1 MASKTTPIVKPRLK
15 SYRLAVLASVFM
27 LAILLAVM
35 AVNLLGQLR
44 DLSRAA
50 HDNMQWSISQLD
62 TEFAN
67 LDATLTQ
74 QITTGQYTNESV
86 QLRVDIVLSRLNI
99 INSGRVAHIYTDDYR
114 AKALIEKINE
124 FAEAAI
130 KISDTPG
137 PLTGLAL
144 VQMHRLVKKVRPHV
158 RDVAVLGV
166 TMGAEKAQAGR
177 AQFATQL
184 SRTGGIAIAL
194 MILMALLMLI
204 LDRLLL
210 RASRR
215 DTELSASSK
224 QLETTVAASLDAIV
238 TSDDTG
244 RIIDF
249 NAAAEGVFGWSR
261 AEIVGQTMENTFI
274 PHRMRDA
281 HHNGMH
287 RYLTTGKPRVVDA
300 GRVELAALRKS
311 GEEFPVELNITT
323 MKEGDSTTFI
333 AYIRDISAQKIN
345 EQTLIEARDRAERTD
360 KAKSQF
366 LTVMSHEMRT
376 PLNGILGVLD
386 MLKTTSLSPQQ
397 ERYAKIATS
406 SSEILLEQVN
416 EALDITRIETG
427 QLQFTAQDFA
437 LTDLM
442 EGLIDVFEPLAHEKE
457 LSLTLDIEPA
467 MRGPYH
473 ADAGR
478 IRQILTNLIGNAIKF
493 TEKGR
498 ISLRV
503 SGIHG
508 QEASSLRFEISDTGI
523 GIPPGKQEQVFE
535 DFFAF
540 ANSDSR
546 QARSDGLGLSIS
558 RRIARAMKG
567 DVSVHSAAGRG
578 ATFVLALP
586 VNRTEQMS
594 DQIVAEQEKTPLPT
608 QQCNILIVE
617 DNAVNRSV
625 LADMLEAMGHKV
637 QEAVNGE
644 DALDKEKATAFDLI
658 FMDISM
664 PVMDGIEAT
673 QRIRA
678 GVGRNLGTH
687 IVGLTAHGRE
697 EFRENAVAAGMD
709 QFHTKPIRL
718 DALHSIIAGVTS
730 GQFAKLD
737 AKRFPEA
744 LTEMIALLGQ
754 ERVRAVAD
762 TFLSELDIL
771 INDIRRY
778 NPKNDIL
785 PLAESVHKAKGAAAL
800 LGQVALETDLGTLE
814 CQTRSGEVHKMD
826 VWADSLA
833 ASSIDAQ
840 ALFNVALDEGAN
852 ATF

>member
-1 MASKTTPIVKPRLK
+1 MTSNRRSILKPGLGR
-15 SYRLAVLASVFM
+15 YRLTVLASVFM

-35 AVNLLGQLR
+35 TVNLLEQLR

-50 HDNMQWSISQLD
+50 HDNMQWSISQVD

-67 LDATLTQ
+67 LYATLTQ
-74 QITTGQYTNESV
+74 QITTGQYPNKAV
-86 QLRVDIVLSRLNI
+86 QLRLDIALSRLNVL
-99 INSGRVAHIYTDDYR
+99 NSGRVSEIYSDDPNMR
-114 AKALIEKINE
+114 ALTVKINE
-124 FAEAAI
+124 FAQAAI
-130 KISDTPG
+130 KISDAPG
-137 PLTGLAL
+137 PLTGIAL
-144 VQMHRLVKKVRPHV
+144 IQLHRLVKEVRPHV
-158 RDVAVLGV
+158 RDIAVLGV
-166 TMGAEKAQAGR
+166 TMGAER
-177 AQFATQL
+177 AEARRAEFAKQL

-194 MILMALLMLI
+194 MILMAILMLI

-210 RASRR
+210 RAARR
-215 DTELSASSK
+215 DTALSASSK
-224 QLETTVAASLDAIV
+224 QLEATVAASLDAIV
-238 TSDDTG
+238 TADQTG

-249 NAAAEGVFGWSR
+249 NAAAEDVFGWSR

-287 RYLTTGKPRVVDA
+287 RYLTTGKPRVLDA
-300 GRVELAALRKS
+300 GRIELAALRKS

-386 MLKTTSLSPQQ
+386 MLKTTALSPQQ

-406 SSEILLEQVN
+406 SSEVLLEQVN

-427 QLQFTAQDFA
+427 QLQFTALDFS
-437 LTDLM
+437 LTDFM
-442 EGLIDVFEPLAHEKE
+442 QGVIDVFEPLANEKN
-457 LSLTLDIEPA
+457 LALTLEIEPA

-498 ISLRV
+498 ILVRV

-508 QEASSLRFEISDTGI
+508 QQTSSLRFEVSDTGI
-523 GIPPGKQEQVFE
+523 GIPADKQEQVFE

-540 ANSDSR
+540 ANNDGR

-567 DVSVHSAAGRG
+567 DVSVRSSPGRG
-578 ATFVLALP
+578 TSFVLTLP
-586 VNRTEQMS
+586 VKRTEQM
-594 DQIVAEQEKTPLPT
+594 QEQTVTTQEKAPLQT
-608 QQCNILIVE
+608 QQCKILIVE

-625 LADMLEAMGHKV
+625 LADMLEAMGHSV
-637 QEAVNGE
+637 QEAVNGA
-644 DALDKEKATAFDLI
+644 DALEKEKAIAFDVI

-673 QRIRA
+673 KRIRSGA
-678 GVGRNLGTH
+678 GRNLHTH

-730 GQFAKLD
+730 GQFTKLD
-737 AKRFPEA
+737 VNHFPEA
-744 LTEMIALLGQ
+744 LTEMIELLGS
-754 ERVRAVAD
+754 ERVREVAE
-762 TFLSELDIL
+762 TFLDELHTL
-771 INDIRRY
+771 MNDIRQHG
-778 NPKNDIL
+778 PQNDDL
-785 PLAESVHKAKGAAAL
+785 ALAEAVHKAKGAAAL
-800 LGQVALETDLGTLE
+800 LGQVGLETDLGTLE
-814 CQTRSGEVHKMD
+814 CQIRSGQTHKMET
-826 VWADSLA
+826 WADSLD
-833 ASSIDAQ
+833 ASAIDVR
-840 ALFNVALDEGAN
+840 ALLDVALDESAEVPL
-852 ATF
+852 

>member
-1 MASKTTPIVKPRLK
+1 MKPGLGR
-15 SYRLAVLASVFM
+15 YRLTVLASVFM

-35 AVNLLGQLR
+35 TVNLLEQLR

-50 HDNMQWSISQLD
+50 HDNMQWSISQVD

-67 LDATLTQ
+67 LYATLTQ
-74 QITTGQYTNESV
+74 QITTGQYPNNAV
-86 QLRVDIVLSRLNI
+86 QLRLDIALSRLNVL
-99 INSGRVAHIYTDDYR
+99 NSGRVSEIYSDDPNMR
-114 AKALIEKINE
+114 ALTVKINE
-124 FAEAAI
+124 FAQAAI
-130 KISDTPG
+130 KISDAPG
-137 PLTGLAL
+137 PLTGIAL
-144 VQMHRLVKKVRPHV
+144 IQLHRLVKEVRPHV
-158 RDVAVLGV
+158 RDIAVLGV
-166 TMGAEKAQAGR
+166 TMGAER
-177 AQFATQL
+177 AEARRAEFAKQL

-194 MILMALLMLI
+194 MILMAILMLI

-210 RASRR
+210 RAARR
-215 DTELSASSK
+215 DTALSASSK
-224 QLETTVAASLDAIV
+224 QLEATVAASLDAIV
-238 TSDDTG
+238 TADQTG

-249 NAAAEGVFGWSR
+249 NAAAEDVFGWSR

-287 RYLTTGKPRVVDA
+287 RYLTTGKPRVLDA
-300 GRVELAALRKS
+300 GRIELAALRKS

-386 MLKTTSLSPQQ
+386 MLKTTALSPQQ

-406 SSEILLEQVN
+406 SSEVLLEQVN

-427 QLQFTAQDFA
+427 QLQFTALDFS
-437 LTDLM
+437 LTDFM
-442 EGLIDVFEPLAHEKE
+442 QGVIDVFEPLANEKN
-457 LSLTLDIEPA
+457 LALTLEIEPA

-498 ISLRV
+498 ILVSV

-508 QEASSLRFEISDTGI
+508 QQTSSLRFEVSDTGI
-523 GIPPGKQEQVFE
+523 GIPADKQEQVFE

-540 ANSDSR
+540 ANTDGR

-567 DVSVHSAAGRG
+567 DVSVRSSPGRG
-578 ATFVLALP
+578 TSFVLTLP
-586 VNRTEQMS
+586 VKRTEQM
-594 DQIVAEQEKTPLPT
+594 QEQTVTTQEKAPLQT
-608 QQCNILIVE
+608 QQCKILIVE

-625 LADMLEAMGHKV
+625 LADMLEAMGHSV
-637 QEAVNGE
+637 QEAVNGA
-644 DALDKEKATAFDLI
+644 DALEKEKAIAFDVI

-673 QRIRA
+673 KRIRSGA
-678 GVGRNLGTH
+678 GRNLHTH

-730 GQFAKLD
+730 GQFTKLD
-737 AKRFPEA
+737 VNHFPEA
-744 LTEMIALLGQ
+744 LTELIELLGS
-754 ERVRAVAD
+754 ERVREVAE
-762 TFLSELDIL
+762 TFLDELHTL
-771 INDIRRY
+771 INDIRQHG
-778 NPKNDIL
+778 PQNDDL
-785 PLAESVHKAKGAAAL
+785 ALAEAVHKAKGAAAL
-800 LGQVALETDLGTLE
+800 LGQVGLETDLGTLE
-814 CQTRSGEVHKMD
+814 CQIRSGQTHKMET
-826 VWADSLA
+826 WADSLD
-833 ASSIDAQ
+833 ASAIDVR
-840 ALFNVALDEGAN
+840 ALLDVALDESAEVPL
-852 ATF
+852 

>member
-1 MASKTTPIVKPRLK
+1 MASKTTPIVKPGLK
-15 SYRLAVLASVFM
+15 SYRLTVLASVFM

-35 AVNLLGQLR
+35 TVNLLGQLR

-86 QLRVDIVLSRLNI
+86 QLRVDIALSRLNV
-99 INSGRVAHIYTDDYR
+99 INSGRVADIYSDDYR
-114 AKALIEKINE
+114 AKTLIEKINE

-158 RDVAVLGV
+158 RNIAVLGV
-166 TMGAEKAQAGR
+166 TMGAERAQARR

-224 QLETTVAASLDAIV
+224 QLEATVAASLDAIV
-238 TSDDTG
+238 TADNTG

-249 NAAAEGVFGWSR
+249 NAAAEDVFGWSR

-427 QLQFTAQDFA
+427 QLQFTAQ
-437 LTDLM
+437 
-442 EGLIDVFEPLAHEKE
+442 
-457 LSLTLDIEPA
+457 
-467 MRGPYH
+467 
-473 ADAGR
+473 
-478 IRQILTNLIGNAIKF
+478 
-493 TEKGR
+493 
-498 ISLRV
+498 
-503 SGIHG
+503 
-508 QEASSLRFEISDTGI
+508 
-523 GIPPGKQEQVFE
+523 
-535 DFFAF
+535 
-540 ANSDSR
+540 
-546 QARSDGLGLSIS
+546 
-558 RRIARAMKG
+558 
-567 DVSVHSAAGRG
+567 
-578 ATFVLALP
+578 TFP
-586 VNRTEQMS
+586 
-594 DQIVAEQEKTPLPT
+594 
-608 QQCNILIVE
+608 
-617 DNAVNRSV
+617 
-625 LADMLEAMGHKV
+625 
-637 QEAVNGE
+637 
-644 DALDKEKATAFDLI
+644 
-658 FMDISM
+658 
-664 PVMDGIEAT
+664 
-673 QRIRA
+673 
-678 GVGRNLGTH
+678 
-687 IVGLTAHGRE
+687 
-697 EFRENAVAAGMD
+697 
-709 QFHTKPIRL
+709 
-718 DALHSIIAGVTS
+718 
-730 GQFAKLD
+730 
-737 AKRFPEA
+737 
-744 LTEMIALLGQ
+744 
-754 ERVRAVAD
+754 
-762 TFLSELDIL
+762 
-771 INDIRRY
+771 
-778 NPKNDIL
+778 
-785 PLAESVHKAKGAAAL
+785 
-800 LGQVALETDLGTLE
+800 
-814 CQTRSGEVHKMD
+814 
-826 VWADSLA
+826 
-833 ASSIDAQ
+833 
-840 ALFNVALDEGAN
+840 
-852 ATF
+852 